1 MYVEWRSEGS
11 AHYVVDSRKV
21 RPIRDVE
28 SFRCKSQSAPL
39 AKFEGSPQTHVE
51 DGIIGTDAAVARS
64 ARRTI
69 IGEMIVAINVR
80 AGQQIKGMA
89 AVVGDNRR

>member
-1 MYVEWRSEGS
+1 MYAEWRSKGR
-11 AHYVVDSRKV
+11 AHNIVDPRKV
-21 RPIRDVE
+21 CPVCDVE
-28 SFRCKSQSAPL
+28 SLRCKSQSAPL
-39 AKFEGSPQTHVE
+39 AEFEASAQAHVE
-51 DGIIGTDAAVARS
+51 DGIIGTDAAVARG
-64 ARRTI
+64 ARGTI